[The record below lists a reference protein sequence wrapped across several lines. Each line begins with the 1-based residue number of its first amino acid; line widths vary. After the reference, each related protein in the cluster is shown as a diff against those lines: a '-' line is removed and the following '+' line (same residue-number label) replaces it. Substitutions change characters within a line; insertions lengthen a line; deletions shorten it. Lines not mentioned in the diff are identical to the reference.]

1 MSADNASAAPRLE
14 VENAAIMK
22 RTEGCLY
29 FPFAPVAHTDLG
41 TTVRISLIKN
51 SKTQP

>member
-1 MSADNASAAPRLE
+1 MSADNASAEPGLE

-22 RTEGCLY
+22 RTEGYLY

-41 TTVRISLIKN
+41 TTIRVLLIK
-51 SKTQP
+51 TRV